1 MIGHAEYFRS
11 FLVFSRN
18 DQVERSQLA
27 DRSPSGVNKAVLDAS
42 VLLTDPESGF
52 SGSSIQ
58 FAAPL
63 TRFHFPGME
72 KEVSVCLE
80 RRHEMKTLCPTGVY
94 DAGT

>member
-1 MIGHAEYFRS
+1 MSHEEYYRS
-11 FLVFSRN
+11 FLVLSRN

-27 DRSPSGVNKAVLDAS
+27 DRSPSSVNKAVLDAS

-52 SGSSIQ
+52 FGSSIQ
-58 FAAPL
+58 SAAPL

-72 KEVSVCLE
+72 KEVSICFE

-94 DAGT
+94 NAGA